1 MNKNIDFKNINY
13 SKSIFRIPF
22 IKMRISLF
30 LYDYNYS
37 VLNNRIDLFKNTDY
51 LDINLLNTKLLIL
64 AEKMGNIE
72 LIKYLYKQF
81 FIGNNILL
89 QEEWLDLY
97 TNKKKRNIID
107 CWEIY
112 NLYSVINNQVIDRP
126 GENNETWIDVGLRY
140 IGMGLFC
147 VMSLL
152 KNDKKCFFR
161 ISGGSTGYDYIGYRN
176 SFINFNP
183 YSNPDKLFDIEEGI
197 HIMNTTPEKLFNITQ
212 KGNIN

>member
-72 LIKYLYKQF
+72 LIKYLYKHF
-81 FIGNNILL
+81 FIGNNM
-89 QEEWLDLY
+89 
-97 TNKKKRNIID
+97 
-107 CWEIY
+107 CIY
-112 NLYSVINNQVIDRP
+112 PR
-126 GENNETWIDVGLRY
+126 
-140 IGMGLFC
+140 
-147 VMSLL
+147 
-152 KNDKKCFFR
+152 
-161 ISGGSTGYDYIGYRN
+161 
-176 SFINFNP
+176 SFSWVHFKWP
-183 YSNPDKLFDIEEGI
+183 S
-197 HIMNTTPEKLFNITQ
+197 
-212 KGNIN
+212 